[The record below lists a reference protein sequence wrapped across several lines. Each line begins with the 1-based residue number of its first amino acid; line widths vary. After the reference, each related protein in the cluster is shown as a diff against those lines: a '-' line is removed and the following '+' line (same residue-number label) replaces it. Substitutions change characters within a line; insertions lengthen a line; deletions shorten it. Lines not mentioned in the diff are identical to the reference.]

1 MTRILLL
8 GPAREAAGVRH
19 DEVDGRTVRDVLAG
33 AVARY
38 GAEFALVL
46 EHSQVW
52 CNGDEA
58 HLDQVVGPH
67 DEVAVVPP
75 VSGG

>member
-1 MTRILLL
+1 VTKILLL

-19 DEVDGRTVRDVLAG
+19 DEVEGRTVRDVLGG

-38 GAEFALVL
+38 GAEFARVL
-46 EHSQVW
+46 ERSQVW
-52 CNGDEA
+52 CNGDEVD
-58 HLDQVVGPH
+58 LDQVVGPD